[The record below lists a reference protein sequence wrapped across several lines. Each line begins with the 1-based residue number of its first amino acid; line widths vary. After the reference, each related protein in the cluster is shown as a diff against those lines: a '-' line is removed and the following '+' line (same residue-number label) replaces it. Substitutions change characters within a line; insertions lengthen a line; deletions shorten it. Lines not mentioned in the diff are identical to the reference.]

1 MIPAGTITRLSA
13 QALQGGAPV
22 YWLLEFTFA
31 GRTWRLSD
39 GPQEVTTIDGESIR
53 FHPGLDTVEHVE
65 SIDLLADSTTQA
77 VAVSLAFDLGASV
90 ADLVARGHELAGS
103 RGVLSR
109 WVEGTAYEH
118 RRVVLA
124 GVAVDPE
131 YGADD
136 EPVSLTLE
144 ASPWTDA
151 SLFPGEALSVVEG
164 NIPTA
169 WYDSLGEGEHGL
181 AYPQVY
187 GRPGRLPERP
197 VAAWGTVVTAR
208 GWSAGSQGVWLWHES
223 EGAPPAIGGAGY
235 RIKLVLCIAGHWS
248 TATTVYLS
256 SESYPG
262 GAIFRCYNGWD
273 EREHPITY
281 VPWYCTVSGTDE
293 PYDYD
298 AGGTYSYSDTVAGLD
313 VWGLGHT
320 TWTTDPYQP
329 DDQTTAEPIYVG
341 WLDHESDGGGK
352 VGEDGTLMRGA
363 GKVLADLLRQTS
375 VPVDR
380 GRWAAVEGFLDR
392 YRLDFVIDAQV
403 VPWDFARQNI
413 LPLLPV
419 SIVTGPEGLYGVVW
433 RYDATTADAVAHLD
447 TGTDPEIERTGPVT
461 TDRSEVVNR
470 ITVKYGRA
478 LRTGR
483 WLAQVTLDA
492 TDDNGAIPDLY
503 CATSQLRYRRVDGSP
518 LVVEKT
524 IEAVCIYDD
533 ATALA
538 VAQWYARAFA
548 LARCR
553 VTYSVSESR
562 YGWLERGA
570 VVTLTDADLYI
581 DGRVCIVESI
591 AMDGSGRLEMGL
603 LMVADPVRDALRFT
617 T

>member
-1 MIPAGTITRLSA
+1 MIPVGTITRLSA

-39 GPQEVTTIDGESIR
+39 GPREVTTLDGEAIR
-53 FHPGLDTVEHVE
+53 FHPGLSTVEHTE
-65 SIDLLADSTTQA
+65 AIDLLADSTTQA

-90 ADLVARGHELAGS
+90 AELVARGHELAGS

-109 WVEGTAYEH
+109 WVDGTAYEK
-118 RRVVLA
+118 RRVVLV

-197 VAAWGTVVTAR
+197 IAAWGTVVTAR
-208 GWSAGSQGVWLWHES
+208 GWSAGSQGVWLWHEN
-223 EGAPPAIGGAGY
+223 EGYPPDAGF

-256 SESYPG
+256 SASYPG
-262 GAIFRCYNGWD
+262 GAIFRCYNGRD
-273 EREHPITY
+273 ERGHPITY
-281 VPWYCTVSGTDE
+281 VPWYCLRTGTDE

-298 AGGTYSYSDTVAGLD
+298 AGGTYDFTDAVDGRD
-313 VWGLGHT
+313 VWGLGHE
-320 TWTTDPYQP
+320 TWTTDPFQP
-329 DDQTTAEPIYVG
+329 ADQGTPEPIYVG

-363 GKVLADLLRQTS
+363 GQILADLLRQTS

-380 GRWAAVEGFLDR
+380 GRWAAVEGFLNR
-392 YRLDFVIDAQV
+392 YKLDFVIDAQV

-419 SIVTGPEGLYGVVW
+419 SIVTGPEGLYGAVW
-433 RYDATTADAVAHLD
+433 RYDATEADAVAHLD
-447 TGTDPEIERTGPVT
+447 TGVDPEIERTSSVT
-461 TDRSEVVNR
+461 SDRSEVRNR
-470 ITVKYGRA
+470 ITVRYGRA

-503 CATSQLRYRRVDGSP
+503 CAISQRLYRGVNGQP

-524 IEAVCIYDD
+524 IEAICIYDD

-538 VAQWYARAFA
+538 VAQWHARAFA
-548 LARCR
+548 LARIR
-553 VTYSVSESR
+553 VSYSVSESR

-570 VVTLTDADLYI
+570 IVTITDADLYLSR
-581 DGRVCIVESI
+581 RVCIVENI
-591 AMDGSGRLEMGL
+591 TTDGSGRMGLDL

-617 T
+617 Q